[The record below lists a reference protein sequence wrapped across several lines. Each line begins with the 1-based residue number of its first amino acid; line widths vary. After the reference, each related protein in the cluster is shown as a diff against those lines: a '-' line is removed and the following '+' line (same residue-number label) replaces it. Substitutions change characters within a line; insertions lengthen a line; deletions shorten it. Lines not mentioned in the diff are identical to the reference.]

1 MNLIDQEASMS
12 KHVQRCVLVALLLWG
27 GTATGSA
34 LALGPVDG
42 GELPSTDLERVQVS
56 ILAPDFTLEDEKG
69 TPITLSQFRGEKNV
83 ILVFYRGRW

>member
-1 MNLIDQEASMS
+1 
-12 KHVQRCVLVALLLWG
+12 VQKFVLVALLLWG
-27 GTATGSA
+27 GTGTGPA

-42 GELPSTDLERVQVS
+42 SDLLPTDLERVQVS
-56 ILAPDFTLEDEKG
+56 MLAPDFTLEDEKG

>member
-1 MNLIDQEASMS
+1 ML
-12 KHVQRCVLVALLLWG
+12 KHVQKFVLVALLLWG
-27 GTATGSA
+27 GTGTGSA

-42 GELPSTDLERVQVS
+42 SDLSPTDLERVQVS
-56 ILAPDFTLEDEKG
+56 MLAPDFTLEDEKG